1 MKVGP
6 LRVDRVRHST
16 RKLIGPLALRDPG
29 ARAVHTLAPTQSGPG
44 VRPTALPLRWARLL
58 DRRRRGFFG
67 TAPGQIPL
75 TEGSQGCLKPVH
87 SVMRAQAGLSLAMKG
102 VLQPGH
108 GIKELHDV
116 WILPRD
122 DVCRITVRGEI
133 HTDDHTLLHRFD
145 PTCGGLACSS
155 SSPLRCGIGSPGEI
169 NASNRPSR
177 RFGIGASGEMSAPS
191 TVCVSLGASTAR

>member
-122 DVCRITVRGEI
+122 DVCRITVGGEI

-145 PTCGGLACSS
+145 PTCGA
-155 SSPLRCGIGSPGEI
+155 
-169 NASNRPSR
+169 
-177 RFGIGASGEMSAPS
+177 
-191 TVCVSLGASTAR
+191 VSYTHLTLPTIYSV